1 MKFNSGSEKI
11 KHLSPSLK
19 EEIIQ
24 KLFSAEDNLVILRL
38 FVVAVNTI
46 VYLFL
51 MNREHTIPLLAYS
64 IIFIAWTYSVIL
76 YFFKPYRKF
85 HFLNSIY
92 FTSGTDA
99 LLIIFWIISTGGTHS
114 PFYVLWYVSII
125 AVALRYTFKVT
136 MATAVL
142 YCAAYLVLFLIDN
155 SFANQLAEM
164 VTRCSYILLIAMGS
178 GLLSKEAV
186 DQIEDKLLIKHS
198 QQEIQKQQELLK
210 EINEKLE
217 ERVKER
223 TLELKEKNQEL
234 MRINEDIDNFVY
246 AASHDLKAPIL
257 NIKALLTLLYEK
269 QMVDVEDEDSN
280 EIKEKI
286 NVGIERVLTTIN
298 HLSNI
303 AKAQEIQED
312 IDFISFEEILKEV
325 IADNEQILKR
335 SQADIIQDFKDANS
349 INFSRI
355 GLKSIIHNFLNNA
368 VKYKSPDRSPVIT
381 IKTEKTDK
389 HIILSIK
396 DNGLGMDL
404 TRYGNKLFSLF
415 KRFHTHV
422 EGAGIGL
429 YMVKRIVDRS
439 KSQIEVESEVDKG
452 TTFKI
457 KFIKGSSNQS
467 KGNSIRP
474 ENRTL

>member
-1 MKFNSGSEKI
+1 
-11 KHLSPSLK
+11 
-19 EEIIQ
+19 
-24 KLFSAEDNLVILRL
+24 
-38 FVVAVNTI
+38 
-46 VYLFL
+46 
-51 MNREHTIPLLAYS
+51 
-64 IIFIAWTYSVIL
+64 
-76 YFFKPYRKF
+76 
-85 HFLNSIY
+85 
-92 FTSGTDA
+92 
-99 LLIIFWIISTGGTHS
+99 
-114 PFYVLWYVSII
+114 
-125 AVALRYTFKVT
+125 
-136 MATAVL
+136 
-142 YCAAYLVLFLIDN
+142 
-155 SFANQLAEM
+155 
-164 VTRCSYILLIAMGS
+164 
-178 GLLSKEAV
+178 
-186 DQIEDKLLIKHS
+186 
-198 QQEIQKQQELLK
+198 
-210 EINEKLE
+210 
-217 ERVKER
+217 
-223 TLELKEKNQEL
+223 
-234 MRINEDIDNFVY
+234 
-246 AASHDLKAPIL
+246 
-257 NIKALLTLLYEK
+257 
-269 QMVDVEDEDSN
+269 MVDVEDEDSN

-467 KGNSIRP
+467 KGNSIHP

>member
-1 MKFNSGSEKI
+1 MKFNNGSEKI

-38 FVVAVNTI
+38 YVVAVNTI
-46 VYLFL
+46 VYIFL
-51 MNREHTIPLLAYS
+51 MSRENTIPALAYS
-64 IIFIAWTYSVIL
+64 IIFIAWTYSIIL
-76 YFFKPYRKF
+76 FLFKPYRKF
-85 HFLNSIY
+85 QFLNSIY

-99 LLIIFWIISTGGTHS
+99 LLIISWIISTGGTHS

-125 AVALRYTFKVT
+125 AIALRYTFRVT

-142 YCAAYLVLFLIDN
+142 YCAAYLLLFLKDD
-155 SFANQLAEM
+155 SFALQMAEM

-178 GLLSKEAV
+178 GLLSKEAI
-186 DQIEDKLLIKHS
+186 DQIEDKLLVKHS
-198 QQEIQKQQELLK
+198 QQEIQKQQELLQ
-210 EINEKLE
+210 EVNEKLE

-223 TLELKEKNQEL
+223 TLELKDKNQEL

-269 QMVDVEDEDSN
+269 QINETDDEDSL

-286 NVGIERVLTTIN
+286 NIGLDRVLTTIN

-303 AKAQEIQED
+303 AKAQELHED
-312 IDFISFEEILKEV
+312 IDSITFEEILKEV
-325 IADNEQILKR
+325 IADNELILKK
-335 SQADIIQDFKDANS
+335 SHANVIQDFNEANT
-349 INFSRI
+349 ITFSRI
-355 GLKSIIHNFLNNA
+355 GLKSIIHNFVNNA

-381 IKTEKTDK
+381 IKTETTEK

-404 TRYGNKLFSLF
+404 SRYGNKLFSLF
-415 KRFHTHV
+415 KRFHNHV

-429 YMVKRIVDRS
+429 YMVKRIVDKS

-457 KFIKGSSNQS
+457 KFNKEIDQHYVS
-467 KGNSIRP
+467 K
-474 ENRTL
+474 